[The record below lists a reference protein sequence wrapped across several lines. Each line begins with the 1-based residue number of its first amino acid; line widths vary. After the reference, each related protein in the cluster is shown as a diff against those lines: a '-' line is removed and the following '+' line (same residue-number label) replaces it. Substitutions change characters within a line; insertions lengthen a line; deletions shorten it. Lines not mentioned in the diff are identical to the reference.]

1 MQILIKNGRVID
13 PSSDIDTPLSVLI
26 ENGKIKALEKNIKA
40 SSDTKIIDASGK
52 IVVPGLIDM
61 HVHLREPG
69 YEHKETI
76 YTGTLAAAYGG
87 FTTIACMPNT
97 NPVIDNQAVVEFI
110 ISKAK
115 KEGFVNVLPIGCITK
130 GQKGEELSEIG
141 ELVNSGVVAISD
153 DGEPVMNASLM
164 KAALEYSKMFNLL
177 VISHAEDKNLSLK
190 GSMNE
195 GFTSTKLGLTGIPR
209 IAEEVM
215 IARDILINEYTK
227 GKLHIA
233 HISTKNSVD
242 IIRQAK
248 ERGIKVTAEVTPHNF
263 TLTDKCLEEFNTN
276 FKMNPPLREKYDLEA
291 IKSGLA
297 DGTIDVIASDHAP
310 HNIVYKDTEFDLA
323 SFGIIGLET
332 SLPLSLQLVH
342 KKILSLNELIKKMSL
357 NPAKILNID
366 KGTLTPGKDA
376 DITIID
382 LNKEFIVDI
391 TSFKS
396 RSHNS
401 PFNGLKLKGKAWMT
415 IVSGKIV
422 YPETEE

>member
-13 PSSDIDTPLSVLI
+13 PASNIDTLLSVLI
-26 ENGKIKALEKNIKA
+26 ENGKIKTLDKNIKA
-40 SSDTKIIDASGK
+40 ASDTKIIDASGK
-52 IVVPGLIDM
+52 IIVPGLIDM

-76 YTGTLAAAYGG
+76 STGTLAAAYGG

-97 NPVIDNQAVVEFI
+97 NPVIDNQAIVEFI

-115 KEGFVNVLPIGCITK
+115 KEGIVNVLPIGCITK

-141 ELVNSGVVAISD
+141 ELVNSGVAAISD

-177 VISHAEDKNLSLK
+177 VISHAEDKNLSSK

-209 IAEEVM
+209 IAEEIM
-215 IARDILINEYTK
+215 ISRDILLSEYTK
-227 GKLHIA
+227 GNLHIA
-233 HISTKNSVD
+233 HVSTKNSVD
-242 IIRQAK
+242 IIRRAK
-248 ERGIKVTAEVTPHNF
+248 ERGVKVSAEVTPHNF
-263 TLTDKCLEEFNTN
+263 TLTDKYLEEFNTN
-276 FKMNPPLREKYDLEA
+276 FKMNPPLREKYDIEA
-291 IKSGLA
+291 LKAGLA

-332 SLPLSLQLVH
+332 SLSISLQLVH
-342 KKILSLNELIKKMSL
+342 KKTLSLNELIKKMSL

-366 KGTLTPGKDA
+366 KGTLCPGKDA

-382 LNKEFIVDI
+382 LNKEFIVDLN
-391 TSFKS
+391 SFKS
-396 RSHNS
+396 KSRNS

-415 IVSGKIV
+415 IVAGKIV
-422 YPETEE
+422 YPEME